1 MRRSDIIFAILLIL
15 SVIEFA
21 LAAPVQVQEK
31 GQAWVDVDHI
41 PRDMMTVLRKRGS
54 DDMEKLVEAL
64 FGTWDKPVESSDAHA
79 LSSSAPPVPDH
90 GSMNDVEAPVP
101 NSASSPTNPE
111 PLMEPL
117 TLSDGTDT
125 LMDELL
131 GTWDKP
137 VESSDAHA
145 SSSSA
150 PPVPDHGSMN
160 DGKAPTPNPASS
172 PTNLDPSMEQFS
184 LPETQKLMEKLFEK
198 LHKSVESSDAHAS
211 SSSAPPLPDHGP
223 MNDVNAPVPNP
234 ESPPANPDPLM
245 RPLSPS
251 SIAHPIPVMHEDALS
266 EPDYEW
272 LSRWLYDNGGDPLVP
287 LASPTSI
294 EFGPDHELTEDHVSR
309 PNTNPEPSTGPNPNF
324 DETSLDDQPPA
335 KRPKLGRRK
344 SSARPMRTR
353 CNSRTQ
359 DCGIQDFTT
368 PGRRLGPGT
377 GW

>member
-1 MRRSDIIFAILLIL
+1 MRRSDIVFAILLIF
-15 SVIEFA
+15 SVIDFA

-31 GQAWVDVDHI
+31 GQAWVNVDHI
-41 PRDMMTVLRKRGS
+41 PRDVMTVLSKRGS
-54 DDMEKLVEAL
+54 DEMEKLVKEL
-64 FGTWDKPVESSDAHA
+64 FGTWDKQVESSDAHA

-111 PLMEPL
+111 PLIEPL

-131 GTWDKP
+131 GAWDKP

-150 PPVPDHGSMN
+150 PPVLDHGSM
-160 DGKAPTPNPASS
+160 DSGKAPAPNPASS
-172 PTNLDPSMEQFS
+172 PSNLDPSMEQFS
-184 LPETQKLMEKLFEK
+184 QSETEKLMEKLFGK
-198 LHKSVESSDAHAS
+198 WHKEVESST
-211 SSSAPPLPDHGP
+211 SAPPLPDHGP

-234 ESPPANPDPLM
+234 ASLPANPDPLLG
-245 RPLSPS
+245 PLSPS

-272 LSRWLYDNGGDPLVP
+272 LSRWLYDSGGEPP
-287 LASPTSI
+287 
-294 EFGPDHELTEDHVSR
+294 R
-309 PNTNPEPSTGPNPNF
+309 PNTNTEPSTGPNPNF

-359 DCGIQDFTT
+359 DCGTQEFTT